1 MNFCVAEEVVV
12 RVGDKSILDRVS
24 VSIEPGEWVSVVGP
38 NGAGK
43 TTLLSVMAGLRAA
56 SGKIFIGGR
65 DLKELSSRERA
76 RLLAYVPQH
85 PEIPPGMR
93 VGSYV
98 LLGRTPHL
106 SFLGMEGPEDFRLVE
121 QVLEQ
126 FDLATLGQRTLDSLS
141 GGELQRCHLAR
152 AIAQSTPI
160 IFFDEPTA
168 ALDLGHQQQALE
180 RIRRLR
186 EEHQVTVVTTM
197 HDLTLAS
204 QYSDRVILMS
214 EGQIAADG
222 TPSEVLD
229 PDRLSDL
236 YGAHVRVINI
246 DDHLVVIPIVERYE
260 LR

>member
-1 MNFCVAEEVVV
+1 MNLCVAREVSV
-12 RVGDKSILDRVS
+12 RVGEKMILDSVS
-24 VSIEPGEWVSVVGP
+24 VSIEAGEWVSVVGP

-56 SGKIFIGGR
+56 SGNILIGDT
-65 DLKELSSRERA
+65 DLKELSPRERA

-85 PEIPPGMR
+85 PEIPPGMK
-93 VGSYV
+93 VDSYV

-106 SFLGMEGPEDFRLVE
+106 SFLGMEGPDDFRLVE

-126 FDLATLGQRTLDSLS
+126 FDLGTLGQRTLESLS

-152 AIAQSTPI
+152 AIAQATPI
-160 IFFDEPTA
+160 IFLDEPTT
-168 ALDLGHQQQALE
+168 ALDLGHQQQALD

-186 EEHQVTVVTTM
+186 EEHQVTVVMTM

-204 QYSDRVILMS
+204 QYCDRMILMS
-214 EGQIAADG
+214 DGHIAADG

-236 YGAHVRVINI
+236 YGAHVKVLNI
-246 DDHLVVIPIVERYE
+246 DDHLAVIPIVGH
-260 LR
+260 